1 MMVTL
6 YRRDGDGSSRYV
18 TITDRQGNLF
28 GYPTL
33 TVSAGRDFFLT
44 SERHFTYET
53 VAEQQRA
60 LRRMIDRRVRRGFE
74 VLYSYFREDQF
85 RGLQRRLSSLLADPE
100 SGPDQLGAVDSI

>member
-1 MMVTL
+1 MVTL
-6 YRRDGDGSSRYV
+6 YRKEDSGSTRYV

-53 VAEQQRA
+53 AGELQKA
-60 LRRMIDRRVRRGFE
+60 LRGMIDRRLKNGFE
-74 VLYSYFREDQF
+74 VLYSYFRHQQF
-85 RGLQRRLSSLLADPE
+85 QGLQQKLGTTNTNGIDTVAGSRAELRR
-100 SGPDQLGAVDSI
+100 